1 MNIITGKLEPD
12 EGKVEWSKN
21 VRVGYLDQHTVLE
34 GKSIRDV
41 LKDAFHY
48 LFAMEEEMNE
58 IYNKMGEADPDE
70 LEKLLEEVGVIQD
83 ALTNNDFYVI
93 DSKVKKSPAASA

>member
-1 MNIITGKLEPD
+1 
-12 EGKVEWSKN
+12 
-21 VRVGYLDQHTVLE
+21 LDQHTVLE
-34 GKSIRDV
+34 KGKSIRDV

-83 ALTNNDFYVI
+83 ALTNNDFYII
-93 DSKVKKSPAASA
+93 DSKVEEIA

>member
-1 MNIITGKLEPD
+1 
-12 EGKVEWSKN
+12 
-21 VRVGYLDQHTVLE
+21 
-34 GKSIRDV
+34 DV

-70 LEKLLEEVGVIQD
+70 LEQLLEDVGVIQD

-93 DSKVKKSPAASA
+93 DSKVEEIARGLGLQDVGLDRDVTDLSGGQRTKVLLAKLLLEKPEILLLDE